1 MDSSETSEVQT
12 ASQEWTS
19 EAMSHGTANCN
30 INVNFWGVFSIG
42 NAERMENFPSKTMI
56 LYLKMADYFAI
67 RGVTKADAEYSR
79 HDPRVHLTEPE

>member
-30 INVNFWGVFSIG
+30 INVNFWGYCLLEMQK
-42 NAERMENFPSKTMI
+42 ERRIPPQLTS
-56 LYLKMADYFAI
+56 ADFLMMFWGSVESSSALGRRLVGIEKVY
-67 RGVTKADAEYSR
+67 G
-79 HDPRVHLTEPE
+79 